1 MRKAFDVIKHNI
13 LLAKLESYGIKGNA
27 LQWFNSY
34 LLGRSQFVVCRDS
47 SSEPQLLPFG
57 VPQGSVLGTT
67 LFNIHINNIS
77 KTCHN
82 SDVTLFEDY
91 TEFHFSSKDVG
102 KAKYRINKDLKSI
115 NHRFSNN
122 GLICNTKKMVTMV
135 SASHRAVKT
144 ARDVH
149 ISYGD
154 SLLEPKRSFKYLGAI
169 VDELLSWNSCISY
182 VAPRVYPKFKLL
194 NRISS
199 FPDPTTLLKIYKA
212 TIFYLF

>member
-1 MRKAFDVIKHNI
+1 M
-13 LLAKLESYGIKGNA
+13 
-27 LQWFNSY
+27 
-34 LLGRSQFVVCRDS
+34 
-47 SSEPQLLPFG
+47 
-57 VPQGSVLGTT
+57 
-67 LFNIHINNIS
+67 NNIS

-82 SDVTLFEDY
+82 SDVALFADD
-91 TEFHFSSKDVG
+91 TEFHFSSKEVG
-102 KAKYRINKDLKSI
+102 KSEYRIKKDLRSI
-115 NHRFSNN
+115 NQRFFNN

-144 ARDVH
+144 ARDVC

-182 VAPRVYPKFKLL
+182 VASRVYPKFKLL

-199 FPDPTTLLKIYKA
+199 FPDPTTLLKIYKV